1 MEIKRSKVMGII
13 SLASGNSCWRGL
25 DYYKE
30 KRVVELNKINEN
42 EYSSIVTGT
51 NNYNVHLDIEHPRKS
66 SCNCPLANGKR
77 IICKHIVATYFTAFP
92 NEAVSFEEEQNRLQE
107 EYEKEQE
114 EEYDK
119 AIKYLNRMSK
129 QELIEELIQVFDYG
143 PEWIYNDFVKRNLY

>member
-1 MEIKRSKVMGII
+1 M
-13 SLASGNSCWRGL
+13 
-25 DYYKE
+25 
-30 KRVVELNKINEN
+30 NEN
-42 EYSSIVTGT
+42 EYSSFVKGT
-51 NNYNVHLDIEHPRKS
+51 NNYNVHLDIEHTRKS

-77 IICKHIVATYFTAFP
+77 IICKHIVATYFTVFP

-119 AIKYLNRMSK
+119 AIKYLNRMTK

>member
-1 MEIKRSKVMGII
+1 MLALCAAGVTK
-13 SLASGNSCWRGL
+13 SLFIAEPNKIWLAIPPALKCLRNG

-42 EYSSIVTGT
+42 EYSSIVKGT

-92 NEAVSFEEEQNRLQE
+92 NEAVSFEEEQNRFIVLQ
-107 EYEKEQE
+107 
-114 EEYDK
+114 
-119 AIKYLNRMSK
+119 R
-129 QELIEELIQVFDYG
+129 
-143 PEWIYNDFVKRNLY
+143 

>member
-1 MEIKRSKVMGII
+1 MGII

>member
-1 MEIKRSKVMGII
+1 MEIKRSKIMGII
-13 SLASGNSCWRGL
+13 SLSSGSSCWRGL

-42 EYSSIVTGT
+42 EYSSIVKGT

-77 IICKHIVATYFTAFP
+77 IICKHIVATYFTALP
-92 NEAVSFEEEQNRLQE
+92 REAKEFEE
-107 EYEKEQE
+107 EQE

>member
-1 MEIKRSKVMGII
+1 M
-13 SLASGNSCWRGL
+13 
-25 DYYKE
+25 
-30 KRVVELNKINEN
+30 NKINEN
-42 EYSSIVTGT
+42 EYSSFVKGT

-66 SCNCPLANGKR
+66 LCDCPLANGKR

-119 AIKYLNRMSK
+119 VIKYLNRMSK

>member
-1 MEIKRSKVMGII
+1 MLE
-13 SLASGNSCWRGL
+13 GL
-25 DYYKE
+25 NYYKE

-42 EYSSIVTGT
+42 EYSSFVKGT

-119 AIKYLNRMSK
+119 AIKYLNRMTK

>member
-1 MEIKRSKVMGII
+1 MGII

-25 DYYKE
+25 DYYKN
-30 KRVVELNKINEN
+30 KKIIELKKINEN
-42 EYSSIVTGT
+42 VYESVVEGT

-66 SCNCPLANGKR
+66 TCDCPLAKGKR

-107 EYEKEQE
+107 ENEKEQE

>member
-1 MEIKRSKVMGII
+1 MGII
-13 SLASGNSCWRGL
+13 SLASGSSCWRGL

-42 EYSSIVTGT
+42 EYSSIVKGT

-92 NEAVSFEEEQNRLQE
+92 NEAVSFEENKID
-107 EYEKEQE
+107 YK
-114 EEYDK
+114 K
-119 AIKYLNRMSK
+119 SMKKSK
-129 QELIEELIQVFDYG
+129 
-143 PEWIYNDFVKRNLY
+143 KRNMTKQLNT

>member
-13 SLASGNSCWRGL
+13 SLASGSSCWRGL

-30 KRVVELNKINEN
+30 K
-42 EYSSIVTGT
+42 EYSSIVKGT

-92 NEAVSFEEEQNRLQE
+92 NEAVSFEEEQNRFIVLQ
-107 EYEKEQE
+107 
-114 EEYDK
+114 
-119 AIKYLNRMSK
+119 R
-129 QELIEELIQVFDYG
+129 
-143 PEWIYNDFVKRNLY
+143 

>member
-1 MEIKRSKVMGII
+1 MGII
-13 SLASGNSCWRGL
+13 SLASGSSCWSGL

-30 KRVVELNKINEN
+30 KKVVELNKINEN
-42 EYSSIVTGT
+42 EYSSFVKGN
-51 NNYNVHLDIEHPRKS
+51 NNYNVHLDTEHPRKS
-66 SCNCPLANGKR
+66 SCDCPLANGKR

>member
-1 MEIKRSKVMGII
+1 MGII
-13 SLASGNSCWRGL
+13 SLASGSSCWRVL

-42 EYSSIVTGT
+42 EYSSIVKGT

-119 AIKYLNRMSK
+119 AIKYLNKMSK

>member
-1 MEIKRSKVMGII
+1 MKII

-42 EYSSIVTGT
+42 EYSSIVKGT

-92 NEAVSFEEEQNRLQE
+92 NEAVSFEEEQNRLKE

-114 EEYDK
+114 EEYGRV
-119 AIKYLNRMSK
+119 IKYLNKMSK
-129 QELIEELIQVFDYG
+129 QELIEELIQVFD
-143 PEWIYNDFVKRNLY
+143 